1 MSNVTSDPSR
11 NRLYITLAGHMSP
24 TERQEIIRAIMAEVA
39 KLTQG
44 FDIVT
49 DITTLHAS
57 DQEGFKDLMRARS
70 ALKLK
75 GAGHVIR
82 VVKIPLSRIQMER
95 ISEAAGYQD
104 ESVDS
109 LEEADRRLD
118 ELKAGAMAEV

>member
-1 MSNVTSDPSR
+1 MSSVTSDPSR

-24 TERQEIIRAIMAEVA
+24 ADRQEVTKAIMAEVA

-49 DITTLHAS
+49 DITALHAS
-57 DQEGFKDLMRARS
+57 DQEGFKDLLRARS

-75 GAGHVIR
+75 GVGHVIR
-82 VVKIPLSRIQMER
+82 VVRIPLSRIQMER

-109 LEEADRRLD
+109 LEAADRRLD
-118 ELKAGAMAEV
+118 ELKAGAKIEG

>member
-1 MSNVTSDPSR
+1 MSSVTSDPSR

-24 TERQEIIRAIMAEVA
+24 ADRQEITKAIMAEVA

-49 DITTLHAS
+49 DITALHAS

-75 GAGHVIR
+75 GVGHVIR

-95 ISEAAGYQD
+95 VSESAGYED

-109 LEEADRRLD
+109 LEAADRRLD
-118 ELKAGAMAEV
+118 ELKAGVQTEG